1 MYGQNVENQ
10 IVGGSSRRRSAEGS
24 QATGWDDLPASL
36 RPHKDEKG
44 RPLGIITKSHPTLDT
59 QGFQRIQDYALQQ
72 QSAKLL
78 HGKSRVCFCG
88 KRKIDKNRN
97 RSVVYNPNTER
108 AYFENVQ
115 RCGSIWDC
123 KVCAKKITETR
134 RKELAFANE
143 LWKSGVVLQ
152 TFGYSEYPENFIGP
166 IRPTW
171 EYIKGHT
178 YLITL
183 TNSHNA
189 GHSLLSQRDG
199 QKKAMKRF
207 LRVVKLK
214 LLWGD

>member
-1 MYGQNVENQ
+1 MTAITRALEFVCTVKYNEVTTLYCQNDVNQ
-10 IVGGSSRRRSAEGS
+10 IGLSASHLRPAEGT
-24 QATGWDDLPASL
+24 QAAGGDALPTIQFVT
-36 RPHKDEKG
+36 DG
-44 RPLGIITKSHPTLDT
+44 RGNLKPLGIITKSHPTLDT

-134 RKELAFANE
+134 RKN
-143 LWKSGVVLQ
+143 
-152 TFGYSEYPENFIGP
+152 
-166 IRPTW
+166 
-171 EYIKGHT
+171 
-178 YLITL
+178 
-183 TNSHNA
+183 
-189 GHSLLSQRDG
+189 
-199 QKKAMKRF
+199 
-207 LRVVKLK
+207 
-214 LLWGD
+214 

>member
-1 MYGQNVENQ
+1 
-10 IVGGSSRRRSAEGS
+10 
-24 QATGWDDLPASL
+24 
-36 RPHKDEKG
+36 
-44 RPLGIITKSHPTLDT
+44 
-59 QGFQRIQDYALQQ
+59 
-72 QSAKLL
+72 
-78 HGKSRVCFCG
+78 KSRVCFCG

-152 TFGYSEYPENFIGP
+152 TFDYSEYPENFIGP

-207 LRVVKLK
+207 FEGRKAEALMGRLGKRFHITNYEVTFGKNGWHPHHQML
-214 LLWGD
+214 